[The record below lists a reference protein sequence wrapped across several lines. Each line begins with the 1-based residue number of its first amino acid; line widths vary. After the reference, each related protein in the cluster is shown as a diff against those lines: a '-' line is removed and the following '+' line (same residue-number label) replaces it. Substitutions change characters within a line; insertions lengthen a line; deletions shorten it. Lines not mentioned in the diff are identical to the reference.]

1 MNLMDGSHVMLPM
14 IKMEKLRVT
23 GRGCSKRNRICV
35 DMNPSMM
42 FPMYGFPISRGCKMR
57 SKISVKDRDCE
68 HKIVGGFFER
78 RCFCRR
84 MLCNLGYDPR
94 QDIMRGEVRGQ

>member
-14 IKMEKLRVT
+14 IKVKIFITMAKVAVNSFLDGKVT

-42 FPMYGFPISRGCKMR
+42 FPMCKQNMKY
-57 SKISVKDRDCE
+57 KI
-68 HKIVGGFFER
+68 
-78 RCFCRR
+78 
-84 MLCNLGYDPR
+84 
-94 QDIMRGEVRGQ
+94 